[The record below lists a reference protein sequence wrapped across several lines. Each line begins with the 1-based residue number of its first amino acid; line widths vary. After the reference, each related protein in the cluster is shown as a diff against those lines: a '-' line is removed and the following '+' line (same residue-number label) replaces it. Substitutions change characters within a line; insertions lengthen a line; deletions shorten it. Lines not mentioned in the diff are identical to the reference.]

1 MSTRSTPTRDTTKR
15 FKTTATATRGGCF
28 GSQLNLTKTVT
39 LCLPLT
45 TSRTSAITGF
55 RTVLNHRA
63 SVQ

>member
-1 MSTRSTPTRDTTKR
+1 MNTRTTPTQDTTKR
-15 FKTTATATRGGCF
+15 FKTVAAITRGGCF

-39 LCLPLT
+39 LCIPLT